1 MKIIIFEEHEIFFF
15 NLQAMQ
21 CTILLYEKIFDCEP
35 CMPTGFEHKHQFEPI
50 RHYFFL
56 LLWNP
61 LVYSLPNKN

>member
-1 MKIIIFEEHEIFFF
+1 
-15 NLQAMQ
+15 
-21 CTILLYEKIFDCEP
+21 
-35 CMPTGFEHKHQFEPI
+35 MPTGFEHKHQFEPI